1 MYVNKEYISMSFFI
15 RFFTFP
21 NKQEM
26 FIICIIYVFTPNKTS
41 DTYIKLQLCI
51 LHNTNTVQNAFR

>member
-26 FIICIIYVFTPNKTS
+26 FIICIINVFTPNKTS
-41 DTYIKLQLCI
+41 DT
-51 LHNTNTVQNAFR
+51 